1 MLFGLCS
8 YIIRMS
14 GIFSYSIYKKS
25 FKYLCYVSRIII
37 KTDNRKPIIMKQR
50 IIYVAVLLLAICS
63 SSPAKKKA
71 EAPEIVKLKGKIE
84 NVMAKVDAQPDWL
97 YSRLQM
103 YWNTHATDVFVN
115 GEAFAKP
122 GGERAKEP
130 TVKYNGL
137 RGMESQYNRP
147 NLENIMPYDDDEQGN
162 VTYINKATGAME
174 KAHPSKTGCNIA
186 SVNRQIVGI
195 ARDAARVY
203 AATGDIRYGRMAAKV
218 LDVYMKGIAYRNV
231 PTDLNHGHQQTL
243 VGMTTFEVIHEDVIN
258 ELTQM
263 YPLVKD
269 LLKDDQPVIEAG
281 FKKWAEN
288 IIANGVPHNN
298 WNLFQ
303 ADFIVKIA
311 LVLQDNNAYAD
322 GKGKQYYLDYV
333 VNQNSIRQWSM
344 NKLIDFGFDANA
356 KTWYESPGYSTTV
369 LGSICDFA
377 NMLDEKAGI
386 DLFKMR
392 PILIDGVK
400 TSAEYL
406 FPNRMI
412 AGFGDTHPGY
422 LNQGGINNILKYATR
437 HKDKSLVSDMN
448 LFKSAVAANA
458 PQLAIERYTS
468 SMFYAPN
475 VSWIAMRSGMDKQHD
490 LMASLNGSLGN
501 HAHANGISLELYGKG
516 YVLGPD
522 AGIGKYLYS
531 GLDYIEYYS
540 QMPAHNT
547 VVVDGV
553 SSYPVMMSQHAFK
566 LIASYPKVSK
576 EQPTSKKLSEQKERM
591 TYATVSFI
599 EPETQALQQRTTA
612 IVKTSDKGGYYIDVF
627 RSKKQEGGD
636 KTHDYFYHNLGQ
648 QMQVVDAA
656 TGKPLDMKPTEEL
669 AFAGG
674 HLYAYSYIYNKESA
688 EMQGS
693 IKTQFVTRIEDDK
706 VVEAMDGQREITM
719 TMWMKAD
726 ADRTIF
732 KALSPA
738 NLEYERMPNQPYNI
752 EKQPVLTFVARQK
765 GEAWNR
771 PFVCVYEP
779 SSDTESGDIASVD
792 YFEPSQKGAVGIIVK
807 LKDGTEQRIVCLE
820 NGKVE
825 TK

>member
-1 MLFGLCS
+1 
-8 YIIRMS
+8 
-14 GIFSYSIYKKS
+14 
-25 FKYLCYVSRIII
+25 
-37 KTDNRKPIIMKQR
+37 MKQKVL
-50 IIYVAVLLLAICS
+50 YVAALMLLS
-63 SSPAKKKA
+63 SSFGMAKKKV
-71 EAPEIVKLKGKIE
+71 EDPEITKLKAKIE
-84 NVMAKVDAQPDWL
+84 NVMSQVDKQPDWL

-103 YWNTHATDVFVN
+103 FWKTNASDVFVN
-115 GEAFAKP
+115 GEAFAHP
-122 GGERAKEP
+122 GGERATEP
-130 TVKYNGL
+130 TVKYNGT
-137 RGMESQYNRP
+137 RGFESQYNRP
-147 NLENIMPYDDDEQGN
+147 KLEDLVPYDDDEQGN
-162 VTYINKATGAME
+162 VTYINKVTGKME
-174 KAHPSKTGCNIA
+174 KTSPAKTGCNIA
-186 SVNRQIVGI
+186 GVNRYIIGI
-195 ARDAARVY
+195 ARDAARIY
-203 AATGDIRYGRMAAKV
+203 AATGDMRYGQMVAKV
-218 LDVYMKGIAYRNV
+218 FDVYMKGIAYRNV
-231 PTDLNHGHQQTL
+231 PIDLNHGHQQTL

-263 YPLVKD
+263 YPLIKPLV
-269 LLKDDQPVIEAG
+269 KDDQAVIEAG

-311 LVLQDNNAYAD
+311 LVLQDNQAYAD
-322 GKGKQYYLDYV
+322 GKGKQYYLDYI

-344 NKLIDFGFDANA
+344 NKLIDFGFDAKS

-386 DLFKMR
+386 DLFKQR
-392 PILIDGVK
+392 PILKEAVK

-422 LNQGGINNILKYATR
+422 LNTGGIDQVLKYATR
-437 HKDKSLVSDMN
+437 HKNKNLISEMN
-448 LFKSAVAANA
+448 LLKNAVAPKA
-458 PQLAIERYTS
+458 PISEIEAYTS
-468 SMFYAPN
+468 TLFYAPN

-490 LMASLNGSLGN
+490 LMASVNASLGN
-501 HAHANGISLELYGKG
+501 HQHANGISLELYGKG

-522 AGIGKYLYS
+522 AGIGRTLYS
-531 GLDYIEYYS
+531 GLDYLEYYS

-566 LIASYPKVSK
+566 VVASYPEVSK
-576 EQPTSKKLSEQKERM
+576 EQPASKKLSEKKLSILKDSELKDKI

-612 IVKTSDKGGYYIDVF
+612 IVKTSAKGGYYIDVF
-627 RSKKQEGGD
+627 RSKKKEGGD

-648 QMQVVDAA
+648 EMKVMDAA
-656 TGKPLDMKPTEEL
+656 SGLSLDMKPTVEL

-674 HLYAYSYIYNKESA
+674 HLYAYSYIYDKKSA
-688 EMQGS
+688 EMQNS
-693 IKTQFVTRIEDDK
+693 VKTQFVTKILDDK

-719 TMWMKAD
+719 TMWMKKD
-726 ADRTIF
+726 ENRTIF
-732 KALSPA
+732 QALSPV
-738 NLEYERMPNQPYNI
+738 NLEYERMPNQPYKVD
-752 EKQPVLTFVARQK
+752 EQPVLTFVARQK
-765 GEAWNR
+765 GEAWNH

-779 SSDTESGDIASVD
+779 SSDTEPGDIASVD
-792 YFEPSQKGAVGIIVK
+792 YFTPSEPSAVGIIVK
-807 LKDGTEQRIVCLE
+807 LKDGTEQRIVCSE
-820 NGKVE
+820 NGKVQI
-825 TK
+825 K